1 MPHLIRKI
9 EANIIETFS
18 SEVDTLKISG
28 IIGEEDYFK
37 VYSIEGFVQN
47 FTKVLET
54 EQYSVVGNFGL
65 KINNKET
72 FIEIEISY

>member
-54 EQYSVVGNFGL
+54 EQ
-65 KINNKET
+65 
-72 FIEIEISY
+72 